1 VPSRARQSASRVTA
15 APFQCRLVILA
26 KAPVAGDVKTRLARE
41 VGVTAAT
48 RFYRHA
54 MASVI
59 ARLGSQPFWHT
70 VIAAAPEAAL
80 RSAIWPAGMHRVSQG
95 RGDIGRRMQQPMR
108 RFPPGPV
115 CVIGT
120 DIPDIEVDHLRRAF
134 RLLGRR
140 DVVFG
145 PAEDGGFWLVGMRR
159 RPRVPDPYSRVRWS
173 SPHALGDTLSNLAG
187 LSVGFT
193 ATLHD
198 VDTAGDLRRVAARFG
213 RRVRPPSRF

>member
-1 VPSRARQSASRVTA
+1 M
-15 APFQCRLVILA
+15 A
-26 KAPVAGDVKTRLARE
+26 KAPVAGAVKTRLARE

-59 ARLGSQPFWHT
+59 TRLASQPFWHT

-80 RSAIWPAGMHRVSQG
+80 RSAIWPVGTQRVSQG
-95 RGDIGRRMQQPMR
+95 RGNIGRRMQRPMR
-108 RFPPGPV
+108 RLPPGPV

-120 DIPDIEVDHLRRAF
+120 DIPDIEVDHVRRAF

-173 SPHALGDTLSNLAG
+173 GPHALTDTLSNLAG

-198 VDTAGDLRRVAARFG
+198 VDAVGDLRRVAARFG